1 MSRTDRMRRRKRKQ
15 LRLKRKHRAEH
26 AGLTLLRQRI
36 SRRDPDAIVVDP
48 EDIPGAVKMSE
59 VLLDFVR
66 DELRECETL
75 EDATCVAGIAATA
88 WNLALLVQ
96 FGECDSED
104 EILARAQENLDPLP
118 DGLPG
123 LLKELVERKIR
134 MFPDVLAAIL
144 DFEATREPDGFHLAV
159 VWEAMDPECL
169 PSPAGGG

>member
-1 MSRTDRMRRRKRKQ
+1 MSRTDGMRRRKR

-26 AGLTLLRQRI
+26 GSLTLLRQRI
-36 SRRDPDAIVVDP
+36 GPRDPDAIVVDT

-59 VLLDFVR
+59 VLLDFIR

-96 FGECDSED
+96 FGEGDSED
-104 EILARAQENLDPLP
+104 EILAGAEENLGPLP

-123 LLKELVERKIR
+123 LLKQLVERKIR

-144 DFEATREPDGFHLAV
+144 DLEVTRQPDGFHLAV
-159 VWEAMDPECL
+159 VSKVLDPESL